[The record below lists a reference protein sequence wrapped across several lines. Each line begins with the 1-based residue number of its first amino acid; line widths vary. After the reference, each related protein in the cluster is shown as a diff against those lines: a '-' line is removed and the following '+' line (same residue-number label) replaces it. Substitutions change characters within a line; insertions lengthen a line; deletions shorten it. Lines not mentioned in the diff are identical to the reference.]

1 MLTFVQRND
10 FMTHG
15 IINLSVV
22 PIRAEASDKAEMVT
36 QGLFGDLITVLEV
49 QKPWVKVKILDD
61 SYEGWMDYKQFFPLL
76 EEDFVR
82 YQKNKKYFLGEY
94 ITFAFNENRVPIT
107 LPLGVQLPFY
117 QNNEFQ
123 LGEKYQIEADIISDI
138 QPKDCVVELAHL
150 YLNTPYLWGGK
161 SIFGIDC
168 SGFTQ
173 QVYKMCGIIIP
184 RDAFQQAE
192 LGTPLSFIEEAEPG
206 DLAFFDNEEGHI
218 IHVGIVLSENRII
231 HAHGKVRIDHLDHSG
246 IFNAEFKKHTHKLRV
261 IKKIIE

>member
-1 MLTFVQRND
+1 
-10 FMTHG
+10 MTHG

-22 PIRAEASDKAEMVT
+22 PIRAEASDRAEMVT
-36 QGLFGDLITVLEV
+36 QGLFGDLFVVLEMH
-49 QKPWVKVKILDD
+49 KPWVKVKMLDD
-61 SYEGWMDYKQFFPLL
+61 AYEGWLDHKQFLPLL
-76 EEDFVR
+76 EEEFIH
-82 YQKNKKYFLGEY
+82 YQKEQRYFLSEY
-94 ITFAFNENRVPIT
+94 ITFAFDENEIPIT
-107 LPLGVQLPFY
+107 LPLSVQLPFY
-117 QNNEFQ
+117 QKNEFQ
-123 LGEKYQIEADIISDI
+123 IGKRYQIETEVINGV
-138 QPKDCVVELAHL
+138 QPKNRVIELAHL

-173 QVYKMCGIIIP
+173 QVYKMCGVLIP
-184 RDAFQQAE
+184 RDAYQQAE

-206 DLAFFDNEEGHI
+206 DLAFFDNDEGHI

-246 IFNAEFKKHTHKLRV
+246 IFNAELKKHTHKLRV